1 MALDMNIDVGSLVK
15 GLFSKK
21 DGKKGV
27 ESAPNPY
34 TKSILVVVAVFIF
47 IALYVYLVYLP
58 TQEDLRIKNK
68 KIAQIES
75 IKYEIDDL
83 SANIEQIQKELIIAQ
98 AAYERRSTL
107 FYTDKELEDLYGQIS
122 LLAMKNKL
130 TITKI
135 EKGIERPIFSEGN
148 CSNNSIDSE
157 DEFLD
162 EEQFFDEEMEGEG
175 MLQNVGYYDFSVN
188 LEITGNYTQFT
199 NFRNGLAQLNKIVNI
214 NKETITVE
222 SESKG
227 GDVKV
232 AMIIATYRLPKNEA
246 EQCADSSAIMN
257 EEEF

>member
-1 MALDMNIDVGSLVK
+1 M
-15 GLFSKK
+15 
-21 DGKKGV
+21 
-27 ESAPNPY
+27 
-34 TKSILVVVAVFIF
+34 
-47 IALYVYLVYLP
+47 VYLP

-75 IKYEIDDL
+75 IKFEIDDL
-83 SANIEQIQKELIIAQ
+83 SANIEQIQKELTIAQ
-98 AAYERRSTL
+98 AEYERRSTL

-135 EKGIERPIFSEGN
+135 DKGSERPIFSEGN

-162 EEQFFDEEMEGEG
+162 EEQFLDEEMEGEG

-214 NKETITVE
+214 NKEIITVE

-232 AMIIATYRLPKNEA
+232 AMVIATYRLPKNEA
-246 EQCADSSAIMN
+246 EQCADSSAIIN